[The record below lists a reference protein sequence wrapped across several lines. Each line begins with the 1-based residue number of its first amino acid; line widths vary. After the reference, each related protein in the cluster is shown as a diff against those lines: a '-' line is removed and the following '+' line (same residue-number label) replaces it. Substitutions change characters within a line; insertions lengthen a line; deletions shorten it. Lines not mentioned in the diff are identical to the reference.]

1 MLKIE
6 DLGVNDIKVYQDDS
20 LYTFTSDSVLL
31 AKFANVKK
39 GDDVADFCAGSGI
52 VGFYLYALNSEKIK
66 NLTFFEVQNPLFELC
81 QKSIAK
87 NGLTDKASAIN
98 VKLQDIDKSYNERFS
113 LIVCNPPYMKVNQ
126 GEQKEKEGIAICTS
140 EVMLKLDEL
149 CTAFSRCLKFGGR
162 VALVHRADRLV
173 EVIYAL
179 KKYNIEPKRLQL
191 VSAKDKEPYLF
202 LLEGVKGGKSG
213 LKILKET
220 QN

>member
-1 MLKIE
+1 MQK
-6 DLGVNDIKVYQDDS
+6 
-20 LYTFTSDSVLL
+20 
-31 AKFANVKK
+31 
-39 GDDVADFCAGSGI
+39 
-52 VGFYLYALNSEKIK
+52 
-66 NLTFFEVQNPLFELC
+66 PLFELC
-81 QKSIAK
+81 QKSIVE
-87 NGLTDKASAIN
+87 NGLCDKANAIN

-126 GEQKEKEGIAICTS
+126 GEQKSQEGIAICTS

-149 CTAFSRCLKFGGR
+149 CLSVSRCLKFGGR
-162 VALVHRADRLV
+162 VSLVHRADRLV
-173 EVIYAL
+173 DVVYAL

-213 LKILKET
+213 LKILKEI